1 MAKLRELLKAT
12 EVLGIQGDPGV
23 EIAGIAYD
31 SRKVQPGDLFVCIK
45 GFRFDGHDFAPEAIR
60 RGAGAILAG
69 REVGVTPGVALVR
82 VPNTRIALGQVASEF
97 YGHPSH
103 HMRLIGIIGTKG
115 KTTTTYLVK
124 SILEAAGHKVGL
136 IGTIQNMIGSTVL
149 PAERTTPE
157 SLDLQALL
165 ATMRR
170 EGAQYVVMEVS
181 SHAVEL
187 YRTAGAVFDVGVFT
201 NITHDHLDF
210 HENFENYLTAKTRFF
225 TRLSETTL
233 PAGNTLKQRRAAVIN
248 ADDPHS
254 GYIIERT
261 SVPVLRYG
269 IKEQADFQAREVA
282 VHLRGSEFTARTP
295 AGEIRLHLNLTG
307 RFNVANALAA
317 LAVAHHEN
325 VGLAAARAGLEG
337 LAGVPGRF
345 ETVDL
350 GQDFAV
356 IVDYAH
362 TPDSL
367 EKTLQAARPLTPGKI
382 TVVFGCGGDRD
393 KAKRPIMGRVAAEL
407 ADYVVV
413 TSDNPRSEPPEAICR
428 DVEAGVTTNGG
439 PRGGYAVIVDR
450 REAIE
455 HAIARAGKEDMVLIA
470 GKGHEPYQ
478 VFRDRTIH
486 FSDREV
492 ASEIL
497 KQLDKAKLG

>member
-12 EVLGIQGDPGV
+12 DVLGIQGDPGV
-23 EIAGIAYD
+23 KIAGIAYD

-45 GFRFDGHDFAPEAIR
+45 GFRFDGHDFVPEAIG

-69 REVGVTPGVALVR
+69 REVDVTPGVTLVR
-82 VPNTRIALGQVASEF
+82 VLNTRIALGQVASEF

-103 HMRLIGIIGTKG
+103 HMRLIGVIGTKG

-136 IGTIQNMIGSTVL
+136 IGTIQNMIDSTVL

-210 HENFENYLTAKTRFF
+210 HENFENYLNAKTRFF

-233 PAGNTLKQRRAAVIN
+233 PVGNALKQRRAAVIN
-248 ADDPHS
+248 VDDPHS
-254 GYIIERT
+254 GYIIART

-269 IKEQADFQAREVA
+269 IKEKADFQAREVA

-307 RFNVANALAA
+307 HFNVANALAA

-325 VGLAAARAGLEG
+325 VDLAAVKAGLEG

-356 IVDYAH
+356 VVDYAH

-367 EKTLQAARPLTPGKI
+367 EKTLQASRTLTPGKI

-393 KAKRPIMGRVAAEL
+393 KTKRPIMGRVAAEL

-428 DVEAGVTTNGG
+428 DVVAGVTTNGG
-439 PRGGYAVIVDR
+439 PREGYTVIVDR

-478 VFRDRTIH
+478 IFRDRTIH

-492 ASEIL
+492 ATEIL
-497 KQLDKAKLG
+497 KQLDRRN